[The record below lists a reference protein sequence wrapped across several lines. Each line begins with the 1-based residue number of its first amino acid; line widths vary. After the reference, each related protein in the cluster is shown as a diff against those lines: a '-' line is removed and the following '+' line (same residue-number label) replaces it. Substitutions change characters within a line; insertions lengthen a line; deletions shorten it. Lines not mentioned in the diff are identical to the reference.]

1 MSDIFGNEKSLKESA
16 KPLIKDVQEP
26 WFGYIKSGKKI
37 IEGRLNKGSFQELKK
52 GDIVHWKNID
62 NIIKTKI
69 ISIHHHKDFEK
80 MLKAHRLYNVLPNVR
95 TYKDGVK
102 VYNKFFSPFDVKK
115 YGVLAIKIQK
125 I

>member
-1 MSDIFGNEKSLKESA
+1 MVWI
-16 KPLIKDVQEP
+16 
-26 WFGYIKSGKKI
+26 YKKWKKT

-52 GDIVHWKNID
+52 VDIVYWKNAD
-62 NIIKTKI
+62 KIIKTKI
-69 ISIHHHKDFEK
+69 ISVHHHKDFEK
-80 MLKAHRLYNVLPNVR
+80 MLKAHRLYKVLPGVK

-102 VYNKFFSPFDVKK
+102 VYNNFFSPFDVRK